1 MNDGR
6 MFGMNECCKV
16 VLQLVEGVVRK
27 LYCKILAHDDPET
40 VVLLH
45 RYASLHLSVVCDS
58 VEVIRV
64 VLFET
69 SQDGLVDHVWSLAQN
84 LFWVSGF
91 I

>member
-1 MNDGR
+1 ML
-6 MFGMNECCKV
+6 GMNECCKV
-16 VLQLVEGVVRK
+16 VLQLFEGVVWK
-27 LYCKILAHDDPET
+27 LHCKILTHDEPET

-45 RYASLHLSVVCDS
+45 GYASLHLSVVCDP
-58 VEVIRV
+58 VEVVRI

-69 SQDGLVDHVWSLAQN
+69 PEDGLVDHVWSLAQN

>member
-1 MNDGR
+1 ML
-6 MFGMNECCKV
+6 GMNECCKV
-16 VLQLVEGVVRK
+16 VLQLFEGVVWK
-27 LYCKILAHDDPET
+27 LHCKILAHDEPET

-45 RYASLHLSVVCDS
+45 GYASLHLSVVCDP
-58 VEVIRV
+58 VEVVRI

-69 SQDGLVDHVWSLAQN
+69 PEDGLVDHVWSLAQN